1 VITLDKVSLAFGHLP
16 LLDGVSL
23 SIEEGERIAVLGRNG
38 EGKSTLLKVLSG
50 EQAPDGGVVWRAPS
64 TRVARLAQDADAL
77 GDASGLTV
85 FDAVAAGLGDL
96 RDLVRDYHHTASEV
110 AHHATD
116 AAIARLGELQ
126 HDLEQRDGWRIEQ
139 RIETVLERLGLD
151 ADAAVSTLS
160 GGWRRRV
167 LLAQALVSQPTLLL
181 LDEPTNH
188 LDLSAIV

>member
-1 VITLDKVSLAFGHLP
+1 MPWLQASA
-16 LLDGVSL
+16 
-23 SIEEGERIAVLGRNG
+23 IAR
-38 EGKSTLLKVLSG
+38 
-50 EQAPDGGVVWRAPS
+50 PRA
-64 TRVARLAQDADAL
+64 R
-77 GDASGLTV
+77 
-85 FDAVAAGLGDL
+85 
-96 RDLVRDYHHTASEV
+96 YHHTASEV

-181 LDEPTNH
+181 LDEPPIISICPPSSGSKNSSTTIPV
-188 LDLSAIV
+188 SVVW

>member
-1 VITLDKVSLAFGHLP
+1 M
-16 LLDGVSL
+16 
-23 SIEEGERIAVLGRNG
+23 
-38 EGKSTLLKVLSG
+38 
-50 EQAPDGGVVWRAPS
+50 
-64 TRVARLAQDADAL
+64 
-77 GDASGLTV
+77 

-96 RDLVRDYHHTASEV
+96 RDLVRAYHHTAAEI

-151 ADAAVSTLS
+151 ADAVVSTLS

-188 LDLSAIV
+188 LDLDRHRLARGIPRRLSRLPWSW